1 MALLVNAYSTLR
13 TPLWPDFLPQAAVQ
27 RRDHADPELA
37 AHLHGFVGYVNQ
49 AGDGQMTQARYHLM
63 RHVQRVRQHF
73 SFEVDDADLGALAQW
88 AEHAN
93 AVCFLADG
101 SVRDPQGR
109 VLISQGEP
117 AIDDDAQVPYPPDA
131 LQRRAQQLS
140 VLAAQG
146 IRVPPSLPPVPGEA
160 EARVRDAAVVSR
172 RMLALFAVALRA
184 EILAAGDTPP
194 SLDEVETRLPGV
206 ADALSPQERAFF
218 AQPAPDAQ
226 ALANF
231 GWRYESLAV
240 LQWALGL
247 ADTLPE
253 PNALCDVPLIAQRA
267 LDNAQAAERP
277 TPARRPLAELLD
289 TLDRHL
295 RLHWAVRQAGQ
306 SGQPVP
312 AGIVPGV
319 VYERHYALNWL
330 LHFEDAEWDEV
341 DTPT

>member
-1 MALLVNAYSTLR
+1 MSLLVNAYSTLR

-27 RRDHADPELA
+27 HRDHADPALVD
-37 AHLHGFVGYVNQ
+37 HLHGFVGYVNQ
-49 AGDGQMTQARYHLM
+49 AGDGQMTQSRYHLM

-73 SFEVDDADLGALAQW
+73 SFQVDDADFGALAQW
-88 AEHAN
+88 AEQAN
-93 AVCFLADG
+93 AVCFMADG
-101 SVRDPQGR
+101 SVRDPHGR

-131 LQRRAQQLS
+131 LQRRAQQSSL
-140 VLAAQG
+140 LTAQG

-184 EILAAGDTPP
+184 EILATGDTPP

-206 ADALSPQERAFF
+206 AAALSPQERAFF
-218 AQPAPDAQ
+218 AHAAPDAQ

-231 GWRYESLAV
+231 GWRYEALAV

-253 PNALCDVPLIAQRA
+253 PSALCAVPLAAQRA
-267 LDNAQAAERP
+267 LDNAQAAER
-277 TPARRPLAELLD
+277 TTLARRPLPELLD

-295 RLHWAVRQAGQ
+295 RLHWAVRQAGR
-306 SGQPVP
+306 SGQPLP

-341 DTPT
+341 ETPT

>member
-1 MALLVNAYSTLR
+1 M
-13 TPLWPDFLPQAAVQ
+13 
-27 RRDHADPELA
+27 
-37 AHLHGFVGYVNQ
+37 
-49 AGDGQMTQARYHLM
+49 
-63 RHVQRVRQHF
+63 RQHF
-73 SFEVDDADLGALAQW
+73 TFDVDDADFGALAQW
-88 AEHAN
+88 AEQAN

-101 SVRDPQGR
+101 SVRDRQGR

-131 LQRRAQQLS
+131 IERRAHHLAQLS
-140 VLAAQG
+140 AQG
-146 IRVPPSLPPVPGEA
+146 IRVLPSLPPVAGEG
-160 EARVRDAAVVSR
+160 EARVRDAAMVTL

-184 EILAAGDTPP
+184 EMLAAGDTPP
-194 SLDEVETRLPGV
+194 SLEEVAARLPGAAV
-206 ADALSPQERAFF
+206 ALSPQERAFF
-218 AQPAPDAQ
+218 AQAAPDAQ

-247 ADTLPE
+247 AAALPE
-253 PNALCDVPLIAQRA
+253 PVAPCDVPLAAQRA
-267 LDNAQAAERP
+267 LDHAAAAVRP
-277 TPARRPLAELLD
+277 VRALRPLPELLD
-289 TLDRHL
+289 VLDRHL
-295 RLHWAVRQAGQ
+295 RLHWAVRQAGP

>member
-1 MALLVNAYSTLR
+1 MSLLVNAYSTLR

-27 RRDHADPELA
+27 HRDYADPALVD
-37 AHLHGFVGYVNQ
+37 HLHGFVGYVNQ
-49 AGDGQMTQARYHLM
+49 AGDGQMTQSRYHLM

-73 SFEVDDADLGALAQW
+73 SFQVDDADFGALAQW
-88 AEHAN
+88 AEQAN

-101 SVRDPQGR
+101 SVRDPHGR

-131 LQRRAQQLS
+131 LQRRAQQSSL
-140 VLAAQG
+140 LTAQG

-184 EILAAGDTPP
+184 EILATGDTPP

-206 ADALSPQERAFF
+206 AAALSPQERAFF
-218 AQPAPDAQ
+218 AQAAPDAQ

-231 GWRYESLAV
+231 GWRYEALA
-240 LQWALGL
+240 
-247 ADTLPE
+247 
-253 PNALCDVPLIAQRA
+253 AQRA
-267 LDNAQAAERP
+267 LDNAQAAER
-277 TPARRPLAELLD
+277 TTLARRPLPELLD

-295 RLHWAVRQAGQ
+295 RLHWAVRQAGR
-306 SGQPVP
+306 SGQPLP

-341 DTPT
+341 ETPT